1 MKYLKNFLFLTTGF
15 LFVLCFT
22 ACNGDEKQTDTIEEA
37 APPKPIIEMTD
48 SVQKK
53 DEADSLLQLIFDINS
68 INDSSQ
74 TQALELRKRLLSD
87 SSIRNL
93 PDSTRKKLKKA
104 EEYIEKKLSE

>member
-1 MKYLKNFLFLTTGF
+1 MKYLKIFLVFTAGF
-15 LFVLCFT
+15 LFVFCFA
-22 ACNGDEKQTDTIEEA
+22 ACNGNEKQSDTTEETTT
-37 APPKPIIEMTD
+37 PEPIIEITD

-53 DEADSLLQLIFDINS
+53 EVADSLLQLIFDINS
-68 INDSSQ
+68 VNDSSH

-87 SSIRNL
+87 SSMRNL

>member
-1 MKYLKNFLFLTTGF
+1 MKYLKIFLFLTAGF
-15 LFVLCFT
+15 LIVLCFT
-22 ACNGDEKQTDTIEEA
+22 ACNGDENQTDTTEEA
-37 APPKPIIEMTD
+37 ATPEPIIEMTD

-68 INDSSQ
+68 INDSSH
-74 TQALELRKRLLSD
+74 TQALELRKGLLSD
-87 SSIRNL
+87 SSMRNL